1 MNFPWFDVQHIIV
14 ALLVL
19 LRVGTMM
26 ILLPVLGHQL
36 IPQQVKVGFIVML
49 SVLIYPLVE
58 AQVPNIPLKPIA
70 FAAIAMQEMLI
81 AAALALFAQL
91 VFTAAQFA
99 GQLMS
104 FQMGMTVANVFDP
117 ITHSQQSILSQL
129 AMTLAM
135 LLWLIVGAHHMFIH
149 ALIDSFTLFPIDQQW
164 HFSAFLDLTDAA
176 ARMFTLALKIAA
188 PIMLLLTFVYIAL
201 GLLARAVPQIQV
213 FFVSFPLTVGLG
225 LLTFALGMP
234 AMIYLMGDAFI
245 HLSGQIPLFLR
256 HLAGQ

>member
-1 MNFPWFDVQHIIV
+1 MDFPWFDVQQISV

-19 LRVGTMM
+19 LRVGTML

-36 IPQQVKVGFIVML
+36 IPSQVKVGLIIL
-49 SVLIYPLVE
+49 ISLLIYPLVQD
-58 AQVPNIPLKPIA
+58 QVPNIPLKPIA
-70 FAAIAMQEMLI
+70 FAAIALQEMLI

-91 VFTAAQFA
+91 IFTSAQFA

-117 ITHSQQSILSQL
+117 VTRSQQSILSQL
-129 AMTLAM
+129 SITLAM
-135 LLWLIVGAHHMFIH
+135 LLWVIVGAHHMFIH
-149 ALIDSFTLFPIDQQW
+149 TLIDSFTLFPIDQQW
-164 HFSAFLDLTDAA
+164 HFSAFTDLTDAA
-176 ARMFTLALKIAA
+176 ARMFILALKLAA

-225 LLTFALGMP
+225 LLTFSLGMP
-234 AMIYLMGDAFI
+234 AMIYLMGDAFVD
-245 HLSGQIPLFLR
+245 LSGQLPLFLR
-256 HLAGQ
+256 HLGGN

>member
-1 MNFPWFDVQHIIV
+1 MDFPWFDVQQISV
-14 ALLVL
+14 ALLVF

-36 IPQQVKVGFIVML
+36 IPMQVKIGVIVL
-49 SVLIYPLVE
+49 LTLLVYPLVE
-58 AQVPNIPLKPIA
+58 DQVPNIPLKPIA
-70 FAAIAMQEMLI
+70 FAAIALQEMLI

-117 ITHSQQSILSQL
+117 VTHSQQSIISQL
-129 AMTLAM
+129 ATTLAM
-135 LLWLIVGAHHMFIH
+135 LLWVIVGAHHMFIH
-149 ALIDSFTLFPIDQQW
+149 TLIDSFTLFPIDQKW
-164 HFSAFLDLTDAA
+164 YFPAFMDLTHAA
-176 ARMFTLALKIAA
+176 ANMFTLALKLAA

-234 AMIYLMGDAFI
+234 AMVYLMNDAFI
-245 HLSGQIPLFLR
+245 NLSGQLPLFLR
-256 HLAGQ
+256 HLGGN